1 MSIACIC
8 ISWGSGSSFLG
19 IKNLIEL
26 CFMVY
31 ALWKQALPPSS
42 ARHMRE
48 QKLIRTA
55 MDRVTARGLVDLS
68 YAIPSYGV

>member
-1 MSIACIC
+1 MHMHIMAV
-8 ISWGSGSSFLG
+8 GLTRRSSFLG
-19 IKNLIEL
+19 IKILIEL
-26 CFMVY
+26 CFMETST
-31 ALWKQALPPSS
+31 APSS